1 MTIVLIS
8 VFENAN
14 TRVYVFLSQSKSDA
28 YYIESVRA
36 FEKAFGMDRLEKIIE
51 ETQAKRQLLH
61 QDPKKHKNIFESA
74 DLQKQIE
81 ALEQF

>member
-1 MTIVLIS
+1 MIRLSDFHQDRFS
-8 VFENAN
+8 VSESEAEASIL
-14 TRVYVFLSQSKSDA
+14 RRSKSDA

-61 QDPKKHKNIFESA
+61 
-74 DLQKQIE
+74 
-81 ALEQF
+81 

>member
-8 VFENAN
+8 VFENVN
-14 TRVYVFLSQSKSDA
+14 TRVYIFILQSKSDA

-61 QDPKKHKNIFESA
+61 
-74 DLQKQIE
+74 
-81 ALEQF
+81 

>member
-1 MTIVLIS
+1 ML
-8 VFENAN
+8 
-14 TRVYVFLSQSKSDA
+14 TRVYIFILQSKSDA

-61 QDPKKHKNIFESA
+61 
-74 DLQKQIE
+74 
-81 ALEQF
+81 